1 CADSLSICIQC
12 CAITAMASE
21 NGLWSEI
28 KAILTR
34 DDRTTSH
41 RLIDRFADFRA
52 TTASMTMRWLK
63 LGGNAIPQVNSQCP
77 STASDDH
84 RRVYTARRSRSI
96 SDRVRWLRLFIWTC
110 CFIGAV
116 HSAPRMTDDD
126 DRMNSTPKWVNPCGL
141 SGDYYVDSTVDVVQ
155 IGDAQ
160 LLSQIETQAKTALT
174 HARILRDDYLE
185 QILLS
190 SNAAF
195 KSTWDDTR
203 YDWLPGPK
211 EIPKMLGE
219 KLDEAYL
226 ETLTIDTTLQNT
238 YEYLQKFAVG
248 IEQIVWEQ
256 RDTGGRFSKHFE
268 DVEDQL
274 RSILCEV
281 QVGLVERGTPLPKDV
296 SRSIMPDEQRSL
308 SSQTERNLRAFIIYR
323 DYVNFLEYIQ
333 QVFMY
338 LRNKAYT

>member
-1 CADSLSICIQC
+1 
-12 CAITAMASE
+12 M
-21 NGLWSEI
+21 G
-28 KAILTR
+28 
-34 DDRTTSH
+34 
-41 RLIDRFADFRA
+41 
-52 TTASMTMRWLK
+52 
-63 LGGNAIPQVNSQCP
+63 
-77 STASDDH
+77 
-84 RRVYTARRSRSI
+84 
-96 SDRVRWLRLFIWTC
+96 
-110 CFIGAV
+110 
-116 HSAPRMTDDD
+116 DD
-126 DRMNSTPKWVNPCGL
+126 DRMNSIPKWVNPCGL
-141 SGDYYVDSTVDVVQ
+141 SGDYYVDSAVDVVQ

-174 HARILRDDYLE
+174 HARILRDDYLQ

-190 SNAAF
+190 GNTDRRF
-195 KSTWDDTR
+195 NPTWDDIR

-211 EIPKMLGE
+211 EIPKVLGE

-226 ETLTIDTTLQNT
+226 ETLTIDATLQNT

-256 RDTGGRFSKHFE
+256 RDTGGPFSKHFE

-296 SRSIMPDEQRSL
+296 SRSIMPHEQRSL
-308 SSQTERNLRAFIIYR
+308 SSETEQKLRAFIIYR